1 MSLSAAVCP
10 RKRAHSRELD
20 RERKHE
26 QEMSLSASVMVRGA
40 SRFFSYSRFAVL
52 CFTFVLRVWPRG
64 SVVHAQNWRT

>member
-40 SRFFSYSRFAVL
+40 SRFFSFAVRRPVFHVRASRL
-52 CFTFVLRVWPRG
+52 AER
-64 SVVHAQNWRT
+64 